1 MLPVNEARRICFV
14 LGTRPEAI
22 KMAPVVLAAR
32 SRGLESEVCVTGQ
45 HREMLDQALAC
56 FDIVPDTNLSIM
68 QHDQT
73 LSGITVRALSVLEDF
88 FRRKRFAMVLVQG
101 DTTTT
106 FCAALA
112 AFYSGIPVGHIEA
125 GLRTGNKCSPYP
137 EEVNRVLTT
146 RLADMHFAPT
156 EWARDNLLREG
167 VAAEQIVV
175 TGNTVI
181 DALQFAVRRVRRLR
195 PEIPGLTSVELDRQK
210 LVLIT
215 SHRRE
220 AFGTGIASICGA
232 VAQLAGE
239 FPDVCFAFTVHM
251 NPNVF
256 GPVHHRLEGVRN
268 VVLLP
273 PVEYLQFVWLL
284 DRCAL
289 VLTDS
294 GGVQEEAPSLG
305 KPVLV
310 MRETTERPEG
320 IRAGVARLVGTNQDR
335 IASEAANLLV
345 NAQDYGAMA
354 RATNPYG
361 DGLASRRVIDVCEKI
376 LAEEFRLNC
385 A

>member
-1 MLPVNEARRICFV
+1 MRDASKICFV

-22 KMAPVVLAAR
+22 KLAPVILAAR
-32 SRGLESEVCVTGQ
+32 NRGLDCEVCVTGQ

-56 FDIVPDTNLSIM
+56 FDIIPDTNLNIM

-73 LSGITVRALSVLEDF
+73 LSGLTVRALSVLEEF
-88 FRRKRFAMVLVQG
+88 FRKKSFGLVLVQG

-106 FCAALA
+106 LCAAMA
-112 AFYSGIPVGHIEA
+112 AFYSDTPVGHIEA
-125 GLRTGNKCSPYP
+125 GLRTGNKFSPYP
-137 EEVNRVLTT
+137 EEMNRLLTT

-156 EWARDNLLREG
+156 EWARDNLLHEAVPADR
-167 VAAEQIVV
+167 IFV

-181 DALQFAVRRVRRLR
+181 DALNFAVKRLSR
-195 PEIPGLTSVELDRQK
+195 AQPLMPMLESAELDRRK
-210 LVLIT
+210 LVLVT

-220 AFGTGIASICGA
+220 AFGEGIASICDA
-232 VAQLAGE
+232 VARLATD
-239 FPDVCFAFTVHM
+239 FPDVCFAYTVHL

-256 GPVHHRLEGVRN
+256 GPVHQRLRGFRN
-268 VVLLP
+268 IVLLP
-273 PVEYLQFVWLL
+273 PLEYLQFVWLL
-284 DRCAL
+284 NRCTL

-320 IRAGVARLVGTNQDR
+320 IQAGVAKLVGTKRDS
-335 IASEAANLLV
+335 IAKEAAKLL
-345 NAQDYGAMA
+345 QDAGEYDAMA
-354 RATNPYG
+354 RARNPYG
-361 DGLASRRVIDVCEKI
+361 DGHASHRIIDACHNM
-376 LAEEFRLNC
+376 LREELQSSC